1 MSKQT
6 ALITGASGGIGLEL
20 ATVFAREKYDL
31 ILVARSGGR
40 LNEIAEQLKRQHD
53 SNSTV
58 IVADLGQ
65 TDAPAK
71 LYAEVQARGL
81 VVDVLVNNAGFGLYG
96 EFDQLDLTQQLNM
109 IQLNVTTLT
118 HLTHLF
124 LQGMKAR
131 KRGAVLNVASTAA
144 FLPGPLMAV
153 YYASK
158 AFVLSLSEALAE
170 ELAGTGVTVT
180 VLCPGPTQS
189 SFQERAAMQ
198 DSKLVQSNLM
208 SAQEVSE
215 AAYQALQKG
224 QRVVVP
230 GLMNVIQSMLPRF
243 LPRDMV
249 AGIVKNAQAR
259 TH

>member
-40 LNEIAEQLKRQHD
+40 LNEIAEQLKRQYD
-53 SNSTV
+53 TISTV

>member
-40 LNEIAEQLKRQHD
+40 LNEIAEQLKRQYD
-53 SNSTV
+53 TISTV

-96 EFDQLDLTQQLNM
+96 EFDQLDLAQQLNM